1 MEQFAIKPFYSPAEV
16 AAILGVS
23 DTHVHALI
31 GRGKLQAVRI
41 SPRVT
46 RIPYGSLATI
56 IGRPLAVTR
65 SVLRPEDVQ
74 AIEADLVSEETGV
87 ADDRLVLR

>member
-1 MEQFAIKPFYSPAEV
+1 MEQFPVKPFYSPAEV

-23 DTHVHALI
+23 DTHVHTLI
-31 GRGKLQAVRI
+31 GLGKLQAVRV

-56 IGRPLAVTR
+56 IGRPLSVTR
-65 SVLRPEDVQ
+65 SVLRPEDVE
-74 AIEADLVSEETGV
+74 AIEAGLESEETGV